1 MPNRQGLLV
10 FAGMVAGLAMIAGP
24 CAAQQPGRLDDLNN
38 QIDTGAAVKGVPDP
52 AAPPKKGVTPLVVP
66 LPLSDPALGSG
77 AVLVGA
83 LFYNPVAGGRQW
95 VTGVGGLYTNQKD
108 WALGVAQQADLF
120 KGKLRLKAFAG
131 YGDFLLDFFGIGQ
144 NAGAAGRSIKLHQTG
159 ELATVDTIYQVT
171 GKLFGGLRWRA
182 LSETTTLAEPLFPG
196 HPILPE
202 AQLKTQ
208 ISGLGPSF
216 EYDSR
221 DLQFRPTKGL
231 YAEGQWL
238 VYNKALGSTFDYDKL
253 NLAGNAYFP
262 LGRNTVIAARAS
274 LCDSSSGAPFYD
286 LCMYGS
292 SHDLRGYQG
301 GQYRDHVLV
310 AGQVELRQH
319 LFWRFGAVAFGGVGT
334 VSDKFADLGSAPAL
348 PAGGAGLRFQPSA
361 KLPINISVDYASGK
375 NSQGLYLYVGE
386 AF

>member
-1 MPNRQGLLV
+1 MPSRQGPRL
-10 FAGMVAGLAMIAGP
+10 FAGVAAALALISEP
-24 CAAQQPGRLDDLNN
+24 CAAQQAGHLDDLNG
-38 QIDTGAAVKGVPDP
+38 QIDTGAAVQGVPDP
-52 AAPPKKGVTPLVVP
+52 TAPPRKGITPLVVP
-66 LPLSDPALGSG
+66 LPLSNPALGSG
-77 AVLVGA
+77 GVLVGA

-95 VTGVGGLYTNQKD
+95 VTGVGGLYTNQRD

-144 NAGAAGRSIKLHQTG
+144 TAGAAGRSIKLHQTG
-159 ELATVDTIYQVT
+159 ELGTADLVYNVA
-171 GKLFGGLRWRA
+171 GRFYGGLHWRG
-182 LSETTTLAEPLFPG
+182 LSETTTLAAPLFPD

-202 AQLKTQ
+202 AQLKTR

-221 DLQFRPTKGL
+221 DLEFRPTKGI

-238 VYNKALGSTFDYDKL
+238 IDNKALGSTFNYDKL
-253 NLAGNAYFP
+253 TMAANAYFP
-262 LGRNTVIAARAS
+262 LGRNTVIAGRAS
-274 LCDSSSGAPFYD
+274 ICDSSSGAPFYD

-301 GQYRDHVLV
+301 GQYRDHVLM
-310 AGQVELRQH
+310 AGQVEVRQH

-334 VSDKFADLGSAPAL
+334 VSDKLADIGSAPAL
-348 PAGGAGLRFQPSA
+348 PAGGVGLRFQPSA
-361 KLPINISVDYASGK
+361 KLPINVSVDYAWGK
-375 NSQGLYLYVGE
+375 GGDGLYLYVGE